1 MKGGPAVPSG
11 DIPEESLIKPSCM
24 QQKNIIQNKV
34 HNINKMLA
42 CIQAYSRWTEYE
54 TLLMFWQTNHY
65 NRIRSSFASDH

>member
-1 MKGGPAVPSG
+1 MLKLCQRTKIQKLEKKFSKSTRCIMKGGPAVPSG

-42 CIQAYSRWTEYE
+42 CI
-54 TLLMFWQTNHY
+54 
-65 NRIRSSFASDH
+65 

>member
-42 CIQAYSRWTEYE
+42 CI
-54 TLLMFWQTNHY
+54 
-65 NRIRSSFASDH
+65 